1 MWSIASERI
10 TLDLD
15 GPSVEVE
22 RLHSWMVQFQVLA
35 LAGVYNRAQTSVAE
49 YAALVPLFERFVY
62 EAQPSWS
69 ISDHR
74 GAIPCTAG
82 GMARLPIRLGLA
94 MIDRWLESLIVPKPD
109 EAESAVDA
117 VVPPGPANREIKR
130 RLRAVKAA

>member
-1 MWSIASERI
+1 MWHVPSERI

-35 LAGVYNRAQTSVAE
+35 LAAAYNAAKTPAAE
-49 YAALVPLFERFVY
+49 YAALAPLFERFVY

-69 ISDHR
+69 IADHR

-82 GMARLPIRLGLA
+82 GMARLPIALALQIVTQWLGS
-94 MIDRWLESLIVPKPD
+94 LEIPA
-109 EAESAVDA
+109 EAEPPTAIDA
-117 VVPPGPANREIKR
+117 IVPPGPVNRELKR
-130 RLRAVKAA
+130 RLKKVA